1 MGNRTG
7 LTNEIKKL
15 HLEGVVLF
23 AINNIPEADSATL
36 KQFLELANADGAFG
50 SISHEQ
56 ILRKMNQVLRYIPG
70 ACMQSLLILVDLLEI
85 EASDRVLLDTAG
97 AKKSQMKPES
107 GKVLPFAIEGSK
119 AVASGNNGF
128 YSG

>member
-1 MGNRTG
+1 MGNKTG

-23 AINNIPEADSATL
+23 AINNVPEADSATL

-85 EASDRVLLDTAG
+85 EASDRLLLNTPG
-97 AKKSQMKPES
+97 AKKSQVNRES
-107 GKVLPFAIEGSK
+107 GKVLPFVIEGSK
-119 AVASGNNGF
+119 AVSLGNNGF

>member
-1 MGNRTG
+1 MGNNTG

-50 SISHEQ
+50 SINHEQ
-56 ILRKMNQVLRYIPG
+56 ILRKMNQVRRYIPG

-85 EASDRVLLDTAG
+85 EATDRVLLNTPG
-97 AKKSQMKPES
+97 AKKSQVKPEN
-107 GKVLPFAIEGSK
+107 GKVLPFVIEGSK
-119 AVASGNNGF
+119 AVSLGNNGF